1 MPDDSKK
8 TVILI
13 RHARIDANSAGIYAG
28 RRTDVPLCEEGRTA
42 CVAEAERFHK
52 IAEGAVV
59 FAGPMKRVKETA
71 KLLFDDQSS
80 PEASDIM
87 IEDEL
92 TEIDF
97 GDFEGRSYDEL
108 KNDPRFDAWVASG
121 GKMTF
126 PGGESVANF
135 CARSMRGLHNILE
148 RSKDANTVAVV
159 CHGGN
164 IMAIMSILTGKEYFD
179 FKVGNLEGF
188 KINLTFDGKRISDIT
203 YDRIDS
209 GHIA

>member
-1 MPDDSKK
+1 MPAEIYKK

-13 RHARIDANSAGIYAG
+13 RHAKIDANSAGVYAG
-28 RRTDVPLCEEGRTA
+28 RRTDMPLCDEGRSA
-42 CVAEAERFHK
+42 CVEAGERMRK
-52 IAEGAVV
+52 IAEGARI
-59 FAGPMKRVKETA
+59 FAGPMKRARETA
-71 KLLFDDQSS
+71 KLLFGDAFI
-80 PEASDIM
+80 ET
-87 IEDEL
+87 EDEL

-97 GDFEGRSYDEL
+97 GDFEGKSYDEL
-108 KNDPRFDAWVASG
+108 ENDPRFDAWVASG

-126 PGGESVANF
+126 PGGEGVADF
-135 CARSMRGLHNILE
+135 CARSMSGLHNILK
-148 RSKDANTVAVV
+148 RSGDADTVAVV

-188 KINLTFDGKRISDIT
+188 KIDLTFDGKRISDIT

-209 GHIA
+209 GHTA